1 MIDKLK
7 DLLIVVIILLVV
19 LAGFTGLLVWLVGL
33 EGFVI
38 GISVIAVV
46 LVVFG
51 AFAAG
56 SYWTRSSMETGA
68 KLAIVSSNNN
78 DANDAAKIE
87 ALSGLLKEAIKAQS
101 NYQKSLPSPQ
111 AGYPAL
117 PLFGPSTGLGL
128 DATEGSFTIDGLDN
142 ETD

>member
-1 MIDKLK
+1 MIDKLR
-7 DLLIVVIILLVV
+7 DLLIVVVILLIV
-19 LAGFTGLLVWLVGL
+19 LAGLTALLIWLVGL
-33 EGFVI
+33 TGFVI

-78 DANDAAKIE
+78 DMNDAAKIE
-87 ALSGLLKEAIKAQS
+87 ALSGLLKEAIKAQN
-101 NYQKSLPSPQ
+101 NYQKSLPPLQ
-111 AGYPAL
+111 TGYPAL
-117 PLFGPSTGLGL
+117 PPLT
-128 DATEGSFTIDGLDN
+128 ATEASFTIEGLD
-142 ETD
+142 ETE